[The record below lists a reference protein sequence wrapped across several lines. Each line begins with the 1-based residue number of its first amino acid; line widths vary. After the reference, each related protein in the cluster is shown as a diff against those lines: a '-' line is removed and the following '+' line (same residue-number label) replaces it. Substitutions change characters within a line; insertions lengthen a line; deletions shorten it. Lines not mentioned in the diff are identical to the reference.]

1 MKEKIERLV
10 AFVKSNMVAI
20 SWNLTIAFLLFY
32 CVMLIIGGD

>member
-10 AFVKSNMVAI
+10 AFVKANMVAI
-20 SWNLTIAFLLFY
+20 SWNLTISFLLFY

>member
-1 MKEKIERLV
+1 MKEKIDRLG
-10 AFVKSNMVAI
+10 AFVKANMVAI